1 MTWHTYD
8 NSLTVGVGV
17 GPTGSKVGLSKLGC
31 EDGWLVLPDLELG
44 CFPALDELGC
54 EDGWLVLPDLELGC
68 FPALDEG
75 KSALKETGDSGRTF
89 KVSFE
94 PTDSTALLGS
104 TLDFSTVLPRKWKT

>member
-1 MTWHTYD
+1 M
-8 NSLTVGVGV
+8 GAGV
-17 GPTGSKVGLSKLGC
+17 GPIGSKVGLS
-31 EDGWLVLPDLELG
+31 
-44 CFPALDELGC
+44 ELGC
-54 EDGWLVLPDLELGC
+54 EDGWLVLPDLDLDC